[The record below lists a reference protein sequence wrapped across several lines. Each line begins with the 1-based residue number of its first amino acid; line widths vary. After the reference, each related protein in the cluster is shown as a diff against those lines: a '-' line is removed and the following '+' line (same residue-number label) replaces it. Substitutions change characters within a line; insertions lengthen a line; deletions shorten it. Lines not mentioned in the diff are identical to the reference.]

1 MAVTAFSNFAIQKNL
16 EDLLKMSVV
25 SLEIPGPTHD
35 GVDQGLILLQKFQ
48 RDINRMSDS
57 DRMTR
62 KRGLQKLLDDLPW
75 KSGKQRVE
83 LEKLIAKNILLPLIE
98 GLSDPVEK
106 CRELSISLLASSL
119 TVMRSGLLNSEVMLK
134 MIRSLCDR
142 LNDVPS
148 KEASEEL
155 RLQILELLK
164 GIMKHA
170 AFASS
175 FNQNPVEVA
184 DLLLS
189 TMVKALLD
197 SFPAA
202 KRASADIVCTVS
214 VFCPLSVRMCFK
226 SLLKSL
232 IGNATHQHSKT
243 RSVTLQVTLQTR

>member
-1 MAVTAFSNFAIQKNL
+1 VALTAFPDFTERKLID
-16 EDLLKMSVV
+16 DLKIMSEL
-25 SLEIPGPTHD
+25 SSEIPGPCND
-35 GVDQGLILLQKFQ
+35 GVGQGLMLLQKFQ

-62 KRGLQKLLDDLPW
+62 KRGLQKLLDELPW
-75 KSGKQRVE
+75 KSGKQRGE
-83 LEKLIAKNILLPLIE
+83 LEKMIAKNILLPLIE

-119 TVMRSGLLNSEVMLK
+119 TVMRAGLLTSEVMLE

-142 LNDVPS
+142 LNDVPF

-170 AFASS
+170 AFTSA
-175 FNQNPVEVA
+175 FNHNPVEVA

-202 KRASADIVCTVS
+202 KRAAAEIVCTIS
-214 VFCPLSVRMCFK
+214 VFCPVSVRMCFK
-226 SLLKSL
+226 PLLKSL
-232 IGNATHQHSKT
+232 VGNATHQHSKT
-243 RSVTLQVTLQTR
+243 RSVTLQVMLENR